1 MRFSLSL
8 LAGIAISTA
17 SLSASA
23 ATASYIGR
31 FEFMQYYPGYY
42 GENVVRFANFTD
54 RVNLY
59 AEDGMAEVLREAYF
73 AKTKVMVSYT
83 ITPCPGTM
91 TGTCGK
97 PYYVQIQQADIP

>member
-1 MRFSLSL
+1 MRYPLAL
-8 LAGIAISTA
+8 LAGLAIILVPLTS
-17 SLSASA
+17 SA

-42 GENVVRFANFTD
+42 GDNVVRFANFTD

-59 AEDGMAEVLREAYF
+59 AEDGMADVLRDAYF
-73 AKTKVMVSYT
+73 AKAKVMVTYT
-83 ITPCPGTM
+83 ITPRPGGM

-97 PYYVQIQQADIP
+97 PYYVQVQHTDIP